1 MKKIGSNVS
10 SIKSFFMREIDDSG
24 LYGRSAV
31 SEEYFQKADFYTDD
45 SDMLGESGHA
55 AGREAEIERIL
66 AENRRKAE
74 AITHD
79 AYQKGFDEG
88 VKKGYEDAKKREQ
101 EEKEEKFDI
110 LQNLIDEISRF
121 RESQMKGIEG
131 EMLEM
136 VSLITKKLIKKELT
150 LDRDIVLHVIKDAIE
165 GAVGNEKI
173 KIIVNPED
181 RETILEH
188 RKELISLVEGL
199 KNIAVEADSSI
210 EKGGCLIETAYGDID
225 ARLDRQLEIIEQN
238 MKNISKRESC

>member
-24 LYGRSAV
+24 SYHGSAV

-45 SDMLGESGHA
+45 SDMMEENGYP
-55 AGREAEIERIL
+55 AGREKTIEKIL
-66 AENRRKAE
+66 EENRRKAE

-79 AYQKGFDEG
+79 AYQKGFNEG
-88 VKKGYEDAKKREQ
+88 VKKGYQDAKAK
-101 EEKEEKFDI
+101 EKEETEEKFNR

-121 RESQMKGIEG
+121 RESQLIGIEG
-131 EMLEM
+131 EVLDM
-136 VSLITKKLIKKELT
+136 VFLITKKLIRKELA
-150 LDRDIVLHVIKDAIE
+150 LDRDIILHVVKDAIE

-181 RETILEH
+181 RQNILEH
-188 RKELISLVEGL
+188 RKELLSLVEGL

-238 MKNISKRESC
+238 MKNISKGGPC